1 MRYSIKPRDR
11 IYVKVY
17 GFLFFAKNMNNK
29 SIQKILDSAKNST
42 ADAIKIASKT
52 VIQKTAEA
60 IGGLIGNKIADKI
73 TSISK
78 SPNKLHSV
86 ELHSKTNENEMEI
99 TKERYISLVKRGQI
113 TDELRL
119 I

>member
-29 SIQKILDSAKNST
+29 SIQKILDSAKSST

-52 VIQKTAEA
+52 VIQKNAEA
-60 IGGLIGNKIADKI
+60 IGGLIDNKNADKI

-78 SPNKLHSV
+78 SSNKLHSV
-86 ELHSKTNENEMEI
+86 ELHSKTNENEIEI
-99 TKERYISLVKRGQI
+99 TKERYIYISRKKG
-113 TDELRL
+113 TNY
-119 I
+119 